1 MGGRSKNKHSAEK
14 SLRQTQAAHAQNM
27 AQNPGIQ
34 LDEALGLQANVNK
47 RDLGALG
54 AMIDEMSSFG
64 SQVFGANPIM
74 QMRGSMMGAP
84 MDISGFTDKLGL
96 SDMIANLYPEEEKL
110 EPTKGPSRRGSG
122 DPFADMSPEERAR
135 IGIFGTGGRGFM

>member
-1 MGGRSKNKHSAEK
+1 MA
-14 SLRQTQAAHAQNM
+14 QTQAAHAQNM

-34 LDEALGLQANVNK
+34 LDEAMGMQFDLNK

-64 SQVFGANPIM
+64 SQVFGSNPVM
-74 QMRGSMMGAP
+74 QMMGSMMGLP

-96 SDMIANLYPEEEKL
+96 GDMISNLYPEEEKQ
-110 EPTKGPSRRGSG
+110 EPTKGPTRV
-122 DPFADMSPEERAR
+122 DPNDPLAHLSDEERRR
-135 IGIFGTGGRGFM
+135 IGLPPGGMFR